1 MERRAVWGCLSQP
14 SQLEEAGQ
22 CAVTA
27 FRTRAALQAPPEP
40 GERACLL
47 FAATQPVG
55 PCGRTLRK
63 LGPCSLSVETLEA
76 LNG

>member
-22 CAVTA
+22 CALTA